1 MSMPVWKSPS
11 SSSRITRKGTHMS
24 IEQPIYAAYPNV
36 KPLELALIAA
46 AADQGATAEEFEL
59 ACQQIKRKLAMKA
72 SGILLSELK
81 RDM

>member
-1 MSMPVWKSPS
+1 
-11 SSSRITRKGTHMS
+11 MS

-59 ACQQIKRKLAMKA
+59 ACQQIKEN
-72 SGILLSELK
+72 SP
-81 RDM
+81 